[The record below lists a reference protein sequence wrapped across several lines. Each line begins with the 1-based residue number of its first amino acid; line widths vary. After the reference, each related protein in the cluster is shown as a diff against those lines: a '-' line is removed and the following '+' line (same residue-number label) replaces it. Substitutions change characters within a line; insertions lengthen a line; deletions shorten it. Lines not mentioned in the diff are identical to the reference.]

1 MLMARSYADKGALET
16 HAQSENFKK
25 MGKLMKT
32 EDLLAEPM
40 EVMFTE
46 EVGGYAS
53 KL

>member
-1 MLMARSYADKGALET
+1 MLTARSYANKAALET
-16 HAQSENFKK
+16 HAKSEDFKK

-32 EDLLAEPM
+32 EDLLAEPTK
-40 EVMFTE
+40 VMFTK